1 MSVRIVQLY
10 QALLGIYGDQGNA
23 RVLQQRLRMRGID
36 ADVTEVRPGDAVP
49 AGADVYLL
57 GGGEDQAQVAA
68 VSLLR
73 DDTTLRDSLADGSV
87 LFAVCAGYQICGN
100 SFTVG
105 ADDQVVEGLGLL
117 DVDTRRGEPRAVGE
131 IVTDWTRPDGSVH
144 RLTGFENH
152 GGFTRVNSGSTP
164 LARVVTGV
172 GNGHD
177 GSEGAVAPGG
187 HVIGTYLHGPVLA
200 RNPELADHLLTS
212 ALGRDLEP
220 LELPEIEQLRAAR
233 FRVAAH
239 EASGR

>member
-23 RVLQQRLRMRGID
+23 RVLAQRLRMRGID
-36 ADVTEVRPGDAVP
+36 AEVTDVLPGDEVP

-68 VSLLR
+68 VSLLK
-73 DDTTLRDSLADGSV
+73 DSDALRHSLRDGSV

-100 SFTVG
+100 SFTIG
-105 ADDQVVEGLGLL
+105 ADDQLVEGLGLL
-117 DVDTRRGEPRAVGE
+117 DVDTRRGTPRAVGE
-131 IVTDWTRPDGSVH
+131 IVTDWTRPDGSVY

-152 GGFTRVNSGSTP
+152 GGFTRVNSGAVP
-164 LARVVTGV
+164 LAKVVTGV

-177 GSEGAVAPGG
+177 GTEGAVATGG
-187 HVIGTYLHGPVLA
+187 RIIGTYLHGPVLA
-200 RNPELADHLLTS
+200 RNPGLADHVLTL

-220 LELPEIEQLRAAR
+220 LELPEIDELRAAR

-239 EASGR
+239 EASQH